1 MLQNFV
7 HAASNECL
15 LRASASML
23 LRSANMQCQ
32 EDLRLPEDM
41 KDEAPKDS
49 LKRLFAVSNK
59 LLRASK
65 LKVVMNIKLL

>member
-1 MLQNFV
+1 MY

-15 LRASASML
+15 LRAFASML
-23 LRSANMQCQ
+23 LRSANMSCQ
-32 EDLRLPEDM
+32 EDLRLPQDM

-49 LKRLFAVSNK
+49 LKRLFVVSNK

-65 LKVVMNIKLL
+65 LMAVMNTKLL

>member
-1 MLQNFV
+1 MY

-23 LRSANMQCQ
+23 KYANMLCQ
-32 EDLRLPEDM
+32 EDLRLPQDM

-49 LKRLFAVSNK
+49 LKRLFAISNK

-65 LKVVMNIKLL
+65 LKAVMNIKLL